1 VLGALPRDERLS
13 IRERHLGIVPLQE
26 QAEAAAMIDRIGGIF
41 KQHSD
46 IDRIL
51 NIAHGADRLPRRCA
65 PRNDSDTAVIA
76 VSRSCE
82 PKARQVATK
91 QSSSDQAVAGS
102 APPYVIA
109 RSNATKQSKPGVT
122 IGVLADR
129 AFTFYYPE
137 NLEALEQAGARLA
150 YIDSFKDDRLPEI
163 DALYIGGGFPEL
175 YAEDLETNAGLRQSI
190 KSAVESCLPVYA
202 ECAGLMYLCNAIIRD
217 GRAFSMCGI
226 IKSDVLI
233 EKKPQGHGYV
243 TVEVAGDNAFFGK
256 GSLLRGH
263 EFHHSRLVST
273 EGLKFAYRVNRG
285 HGVDGR
291 NDGIVYKN
299 VLAAYTH
306 LHAWGVPDWAEK
318 FVKLAAARQ
327 RAGQKLT
334 V

>member
-13 IRERHLGIVPLQE
+13 ISERHLGIVPLQE
-26 QAEAAAMIDRIGGIF
+26 QAEAAAMIDRFGGIF
-41 KQHSD
+41 KKHCD

-51 NIAHGADRLPRRCA
+51 DIARGADGLPRSA
-65 PRNDSDTAVIA
+65 RNDEVNDRNDGLEMVIA
-76 VSRSCE
+76 RST
-82 PKARQVATK
+82 ATK
-91 QSSSDQAVAGS
+91 QSN
-102 APPYVIA
+102 P
-109 RSNATKQSKPGVT
+109 RVT

-137 NLEALEQAGARLA
+137 NLEALERAGACLA
-150 YIDSFKDDRLPEI
+150 YVDSFKDDRLPEI

-175 YAEDLETNAGLRQSI
+175 YAEELEANAGLRQDI
-190 KSAVESCLPVYA
+190 KASAESGLPVYA
-202 ECAGLMYLCNAIIRD
+202 ECAGLMYLCGAIIKD
-217 GRAFSMCGI
+217 GRTHRMCGV

-243 TVEVAGDNAFFGK
+243 TAEVAGDNAFFVK

-263 EFHHSRLVST
+263 EFHHSRLVT
-273 EGLKFAYRVNRG
+273 TGGLKFAYKLKRG
-285 HGVDGR
+285 HGIDGH

-299 VLAAYTH
+299 VLASFTH
-306 LHAWGVPDWAEK
+306 LHAWGVPDWAGK
-318 FVKLAAARQ
+318 FVKLAAMRQ